1 MNNKIL
7 ARLIAAVMAVAMLG
21 TVSFAASLTSNETA
35 NATLDVTADI
45 DAAYAGYGA
54 SDVKTF
60 IAYAAVDAAADPAA
74 EDIIAIV
81 QDSDVPA
88 TFEIDPAKIDDNKV
102 LVVRFGGN
110 GTATDKTISFVAN
123 EGVVTVEDEI
133 IVADKEYTD
142 VAYFAKE
149 VVLGAE
155 EAITNYG
162 FKLKNTAA
170 GNAGNTLYFTD
181 DVVLEAG
188 TDGTYT
194 FSILFTG
201 VTPEQNAAWDVKA
214 FYTVD

>member
-21 TVSFAASLTSNETA
+21 TVSFAASLTNDV
-35 NATLDVTADI
+35 LDVTADT
-45 DAAYAGYGA
+45 DSAYAGYGA

-60 IAYAAVDAAADPAA
+60 IAYATDDAEADPAA
-74 EDIIAIV
+74 EDIVAIV
-81 QDSDVPA
+81 QNDNGAVP
-88 TFEIDPAKIDDNKV
+88 TEFKIDPAKLNDKDY

-110 GTATDKTISFVAN
+110 GEAAADKTISFVAN
-123 EGVVTVEDEI
+123 AGVVTVEDEI

-149 VVLGAE
+149 VVLGTE

-201 VTPEQNAAWDVKA
+201 VTPEQNAAWDVEA
-214 FYTVD
+214 FYTVNE